1 MISVLTITTSRDI
14 VCIQTRTGAK
24 AGKGVRAKMEYREL
38 VRLVREE
45 RIAGAEKVSWIALA
59 VSLAL
64 GLPAIILSIL
74 SIAKAI

>member
-1 MISVLTITTSRDI
+1 
-14 VCIQTRTGAK
+14 
-24 AGKGVRAKMEYREL
+24 MEYREL